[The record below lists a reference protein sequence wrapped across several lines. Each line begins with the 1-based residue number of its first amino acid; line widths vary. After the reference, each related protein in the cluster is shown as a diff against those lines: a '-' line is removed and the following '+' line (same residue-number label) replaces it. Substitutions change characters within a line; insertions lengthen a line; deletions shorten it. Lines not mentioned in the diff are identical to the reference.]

1 MLANDNSSMAYN
13 SYKEMPQ
20 IPYKVVTTL
29 LTEPS
34 QQAEDF
40 WKLLKYA
47 DVNALEKDNL
57 TYDEKM
63 ALIWT
68 GDDAIE
74 QNYNVFL
81 KPLIGSS
88 LDTAEA
94 QTQLRVFRYTTMPI
108 SQFEAIIT
116 LEADFITNEKTSLVY
131 QNGILCERT
140 DLMESLF
147 LDIMNGRDISVGSGF
162 MTFNRELSRSCN
174 SQLNIGNSK
183 TFYGRS
189 LVLALTFANEE
200 SGGLCG

>member
-1 MLANDNSSMAYN
+1 MLSNGNFSMAFNNYA
-13 SYKEMPQ
+13 EMPQ
-20 IPYKVVTTL
+20 LPYKILTAL
-29 LTEPS
+29 LTEES
-34 QQAEDF
+34 KAAEDF

-47 DVNALEKDNL
+47 DVDALKKDNL

-68 GDDAIE
+68 GDSIE

-94 QTQLRVFRYTTMPI
+94 QTQLRIFRYTTMPTTR
-108 SQFEAIIT
+108 FEAVMTI
-116 LEADFITNEKTSLVY
+116 EADFITNEKTCLVY

-140 DLMESLF
+140 DLMEALF
-147 LDIMNGRDISVGSGF
+147 LDIMNGRDIEIGSGVIMF
-162 MTFNRELSRSCN
+162 DRELSRSCN

-183 TFYGRS
+183 SFYGRS
-189 LVLALTFANEE
+189 LVMALEFISGE

>member
-1 MLANDNSSMAYN
+1 MLANGNSSMAFN
-13 SYKEMPQ
+13 DYKEMPQ
-20 IPYKVVTTL
+20 LPYKIIAAL
-29 LTEPS
+29 LTETN
-34 QQAEDF
+34 QIAEDF
-40 WKLLKYA
+40 WKLLKYT
-47 DVNALEKDNL
+47 DVNALDKNNL
-57 TYDEKM
+57 TYDEKV

-68 GDDAIE
+68 GDSIE

-108 SQFEAIIT
+108 TRFEAVISF
-116 LEADFITNEKTSLVY
+116 EADFITNEKTALVY

-140 DLMESLF
+140 DLMESFF
-147 LDIMNGRDISVGSGF
+147 LDIMNGRDIDIGSGF
-162 MTFNRELSRSCN
+162 VTFDRELSRSCN

-189 LVLALTFANEE
+189 LVMALEFISGE